1 MIAYTDLDK
10 LTAYGHLKNLPQPGQ
25 PAGWLDAGRVRTCEM
40 PMGGALRFNWA
51 ASPVNDAT
59 MAALGGLAREGQLV
73 EKFRLLPSGEVMN
86 MGEKRMVLHHLT
98 RGELAG
104 KVVKEG
110 RDYGAFYA
118 GELAKIRGFAAR
130 VHSGELKGSTG
141 KKFETVVQIGIGG
154 SDLGPRALYLALER
168 WARAKGRFR
177 MAARFISN
185 VDPDDADAVLA
196 SIDPASSLFILV
208 SKSGTTQE
216 TLANETLVRGRLSSL
231 GLDPSMHM
239 VAVTS
244 ETSPLAKSPN
254 YLASFFMDDYI
265 GGRYSSTSAVGGTIL
280 SLALGCDT
288 FSELLAGAHEED
300 RLALNEDL
308 RSNPALLDALI
319 GVYERNVLGLGATAV
334 LPYSEPL
341 SRFPAHLQQ
350 LDMES
355 NGKQV
360 NRFGKPVAYRTGPLV
375 FGEPGTNGQHS
386 FYQLLHQGTDVVP
399 LQFIGFRKNQLSHDV
414 VSEGSTSRE
423 KLDANLAAQIV
434 AFSCGSAG
442 GAAGGKSDEDGN
454 RHFPGGRWS
463 TLIHGEELD
472 ARALGAL
479 LAHYENKV
487 AFQGFAWNLNSFDQE
502 GVQLGKVLAKKVL
515 AMRDTAPPATGPD
528 SALAAYAELLGLGK
542 ADRR

>member
-1 MIAYTDLDK
+1 MIAYTDLDRTSAFGE
-10 LTAYGHLKNLPQPGQ
+10 LLSLPTPE
-25 PAGWLDAGRVRTCEM
+25 PAAAWLDAERVRACEM
-40 PMGGALRFNWA
+40 PMGGSLRFNWA
-51 ASPVNDAT
+51 ASPVTETT
-59 MAALGGLAREGQLV
+59 MAALERLAREGQLV
-73 EKFRLLPSGEVMN
+73 GKFRLLASGEVMN
-86 MGEKRMVLHHLT
+86 TGEKRMVLHHLT

-104 KVVKEG
+104 KVIKDG

-118 GELAKIRGFAAR
+118 GELAKIRSFAAK

-141 KKFETVVQIGIGG
+141 RKFETVVQIGIGG

-185 VDPDDADAVLA
+185 VDPDDADSVLA
-196 SIDPASSLFILV
+196 SVDPAASLFILV

-216 TLANETLVRGRLSSL
+216 TLANETLVRGRLSAL
-231 GLDPSMHM
+231 GLDPSKHM
-239 VAVTS
+239 IAVTS

-265 GGRYSSTSAVGGTIL
+265 GGRYSSTSAVGGAIL
-280 SLALGCDT
+280 SLALGSDT

-300 RLALNEDL
+300 LLALNEDL

-334 LPYSEPL
+334 LPYAEPL

-355 NGKQV
+355 NGKRV

-399 LQFIGFRKNQLSHDV
+399 LQFIGFRKNQMSHDV
-414 VSEGSTSRE
+414 ASEGSTSRE

-434 AFSCGSAG
+434 AFSCGTAG
-442 GAAGGKSDEDGN
+442 GAAGGTADADGN
-454 RHFPGGRWS
+454 KDFPGCRWS
-463 TLIHGEELD
+463 TLIHGDGLD
-472 ARALGAL
+472 AKALGAL

-502 GVQLGKVLAKKVL
+502 GVQLGKLLAKKVL
-515 AMRDTAPPATGPD
+515 AMRDTVAPAAGPD
-528 SALAAYAELLGLGK
+528 SALAAYAALLGLRK
-542 ADRR
+542 AD